1 MNKVIIYAAVN
12 TKIRALEKNF
22 LKREDYLNI
31 LRKKSVFDVARYLK
45 ENTFYSK
52 LLDEIRI
59 DENISRR
66 DLEYVLKKNMID
78 NMDKLIYYFRDDYK
92 EFIRFLYMKYEIE
105 DLKILA
111 RSIFNGIE
119 LESLEKPF
127 SFLGKYSKVNPER
140 IFKSKSIQELIYSL
154 EGSVFFEMLNPLLAH
169 KIENLFEFEMALDM
183 GYFNIIQSR
192 KLKISPKDMK
202 ILKKWEGMVADL
214 YNIQWIYRGKKFY
227 NLLPEELLNY
237 SVNFGD
243 KLSFRERKMMCYTK
257 NLDELYQIITN
268 TIYGFL
274 FKKEEMSR
282 DIYMERRINRFM
294 YYKLKALDRQF
305 PLSIIQTIDFVWS
318 FEFEIRDIISILE
331 AKRYGIPIEESRKF
345 LVKVA

>member
-22 LKREDYLNI
+22 LKREDYLNM

-45 ENTFYSK
+45 ENTSYSK
-52 LLDEIRI
+52 LLGEIRI

-105 DLKILA
+105 DLKVLA

-127 SFLGKYSKVNPER
+127 SFLGKYSKVDPER

-243 KLSFRERKMMCYTK
+243 KLSFKERKMMCYTK

-282 DIYMERRINRFM
+282 DIYMERRINRFV

-331 AKRYGIPIEESRKF
+331 AKRYDLPIEESRKF

>member
-192 KLKISPKDMK
+192 KLKISPNDME

-331 AKRYGIPIEESRKF
+331 AKRYDLPIEESRKF